1 MRMGLFNFW
10 TKKDKN
16 REDCKEYWPG
26 GRMLQVHL
34 TYDVTNLVVKYF
46 GRYGVTSSFSVV
58 AIREIKYNKVSNTHA
73 SLSILGDDECL
84 AVFDILSNSINHSI
98 IRWLHH
104 EFANTHQL
112 REHTIIFPHIA
123 ESDNITIDTRIDT
136 NQCDMTTRMDYSLP
150 EGIQV
155 IDSSLD
161 FSSLLRQLKQ
171 LHDEGVITDEEF
183 ESKKQDILSRL

>member
-123 ESDNITIDTRIDT
+123 ESDTIAIDT